1 MGIRSTNI
9 TRSFSSD
16 FYRSGTDAAINPAV
30 QNYWY
35 ALLNGTSNN
44 SEVGYGI
51 DTDSSDD
58 VYVTG
63 LSASTDGN
71 GQDFLVAKYNP
82 SGVLQWQRTIGGTS
96 SDSGWGIAV
105 DSSDNFY
112 ACGETSS
119 AGAGNIDAL
128 LVKYNAVGTVLWQR
142 TLGHAN
148 NDRAKSVAVD
158 SLDNVYMTGN
168 TTVTGNTEI
177 FIAKYNSSGSIIWQ
191 RTLGGTDG
199 SGNNNTHG
207 HKIAIDGSDN
217 VYVFGYTNVFGGSG
231 NEDFLVAKYN
241 SAGVLQWQR
250 ILGDTDQDEAYGG
263 AVDSSG
269 NAYICGYKSSGS
281 TNGMI
286 VAKYDT
292 SGNIRW
298 QRELATTNKST
309 LGYAITVD
317 DSGNVYAGGHT
328 EAAPSYTNHV
338 FLIAKYNSS
347 GVLQWQ
353 RAFGSGTFE
362 RLEAITTDSL
372 GNICVTGLSNSG
384 NNSVLV
390 VKLPADGSLT
400 GTFDNGNMVYE
411 QCTLT
416 ATTSSLTN
424 NDITVNDLINDA
436 AVSLTSNDQLTLG
449 GLITFNGGSSSID
462 IE

>member
-112 ACGETSS
+112 VSGQTSS
-119 AGAGNIDAL
+119 SGAGNIDVL
-128 LVKYNAVGTVLWQR
+128 LIKYNASGTVLWQR

-158 SLDNVYMTGN
+158 SLDNVYVTGD

-199 SGNNNTHG
+199 SGNNNTFPHE
-207 HKIAIDGSDN
+207 IAIDGSDN

-309 LGYAITVD
+309 LGYAVTVD

-328 EAAPSYTNHV
+328 EAAPSYTNHG
-338 FLIAKYNSS
+338 FLIAKYNTS
-347 GVLQWQ
+347 GEIQWQ
-353 RAFGSGTFE
+353 RTFGSNTFE
-362 RLEAITTDSL
+362 RLEAITTDKF
-372 GNICVTGLSNSG
+372 GNIYATGLSNSG
-384 NNSVLV
+384 DNAVLV
-390 VKLPADGSLT
+390 LKLPADGSLT
-400 GTFDNGNMVYE
+400 NTYGSFVYE
-411 QCTLT
+411 ASTLGESASTLT
-416 ATTSSLTN
+416 DSVSTLTDAVSTLTDAASSFTHSVNYLTSSTTS
-424 NDITVNDLINDA
+424 I
-436 AVSLTSNDQLTLG
+436 G
-449 GLITFNGGSSSID
+449 
-462 IE
+462 